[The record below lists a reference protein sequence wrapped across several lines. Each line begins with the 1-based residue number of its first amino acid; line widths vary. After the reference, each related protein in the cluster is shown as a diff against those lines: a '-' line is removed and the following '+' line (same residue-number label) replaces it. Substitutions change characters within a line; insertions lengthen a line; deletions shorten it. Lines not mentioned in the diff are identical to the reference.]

1 MNGLSIVLLTAFM
14 LVCAPALQAKGWEVA
29 AVNDSIHLR
38 GTVAV
43 SADTAADLLKLQVT
57 LGDVILSK
65 GDSVEMRVRSTVRM
79 VGWASGPWGRLQF
92 ETPIN
97 RQQDSVT
104 FALIPDSLGIQL
116 CWPGDTI
123 RWAWKPSDA
132 GCFPAISDVMVED
145 IIEAAM
151 RRPFE
156 SARHEMLAQWMG
168 NQCVTIEQLKRL
180 VAVFDDEARKLSIIQ
195 SANCNAPANIK
206 GLASV
211 FSSQYYASAFMDWA
225 RQLP

>member
-1 MNGLSIVLLTAFM
+1 MYGPFSSLLIGCM
-14 LVCAPALQAKGWEVA
+14 LLCASALQAKGTGMTV
-29 AVNDSIHLR
+29 VNDSIHLR

-43 SADTAADLLKLQVT
+43 VADSVADGLNLQVT
-57 LGDVILSK
+57 LGDVILTK
-65 GDSVEMRVRSTVRM
+65 GDSVDMRVRSTLRM
-79 VGWASGPWGRLQF
+79 VGWASGPQGRLQF

-97 RQQDSVT
+97 RQQDTVM
-104 FALIPDSLGIQL
+104 FALIPDTLGIQL
-116 CWPGDTI
+116 CWPGDTV
-123 RWAWKPSDA
+123 RWAWKPADA
-132 GCFPAISDVMVED
+132 GCFPAISDGMVED
-145 IIEAAM
+145 IAEAAM

-156 SARHEMLAQWMG
+156 SARYEVLVKWMG
-168 NQCVTIEQLKRL
+168 NQCLTIEQLKRL

-195 SANCNAPANIK
+195 SANCNAPADIK